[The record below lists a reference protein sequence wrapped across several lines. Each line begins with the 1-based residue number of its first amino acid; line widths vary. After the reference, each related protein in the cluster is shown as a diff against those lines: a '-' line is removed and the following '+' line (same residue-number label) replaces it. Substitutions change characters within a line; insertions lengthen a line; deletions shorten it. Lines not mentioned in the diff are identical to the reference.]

1 MVGVFITFQYVF
13 AIWVTDVTASAG
25 VSAIWVANVTAFCYD
40 LPKRCDIATGW

>member
-1 MVGVFITFQYVF
+1 MVVVFITFGYVF

-40 LPKRCDIATGW
+40 LPKRCDIATAW